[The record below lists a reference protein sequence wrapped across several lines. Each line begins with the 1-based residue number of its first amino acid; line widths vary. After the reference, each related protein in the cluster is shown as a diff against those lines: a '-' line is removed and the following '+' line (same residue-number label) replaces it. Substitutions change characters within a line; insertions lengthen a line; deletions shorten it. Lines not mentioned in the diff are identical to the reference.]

1 MTTGPLIP
9 TRSAAVTL
17 TPKPRLPAEWEPQ
30 SGVQLTWP
38 HADTDWGPN
47 LAAAEAVFAQIGAAI
62 TRHESL
68 LVVCAPSHQGGDG
81 GDEERGAVL
90 ERLAMAGADPD
101 RVYLAVAPSD
111 DTWARD
117 HGPITVL
124 ENGQPRLLDFVFNGW
139 GGKFPAEQDT
149 RLTARLAD
157 LGCFGTHPVTAM
169 DLVLEGGSIESDGR
183 GTLLTTRH
191 CLMTPTRNP
200 ALSQAAIE
208 AHLREHLGAE
218 RVLWLEHGALEGD
231 DTDSHIDTLARFCDP
246 TTIAYTQAADAR
258 DPQHPELQRMAEQL
272 ATFRQANGAPY
283 TLVPLPL
290 PAPIVESGR
299 RLAATYANFLVIN
312 GAVLVP
318 IYQDPADAVALER
331 LATAFPGREVIGID
345 CREIIRQGGSLHC
358 LTMQYPSGVLP
369 TAA

>member
-1 MTTGPLIP
+1 
-9 TRSAAVTL
+9 VTAIAER
-17 TPKPRLPAEWEPQ
+17 RLPAEWELQ

-38 HADTDWGPN
+38 HAETDWGPN

-68 LVVCAPSHQGGDG
+68 LVVCAPSRQSGDA

-90 ERLAMAGADPD
+90 ECLAKAGADPE
-101 RVYLAVAPSD
+101 RVYLAAAPSD

-124 ENGQPRLLDFVFNGW
+124 EADRPRLLDFVFNGW

-149 RLTARLAD
+149 RLTGRLAD
-157 LGCFGTHPVTAM
+157 LGCFGTHPVTAI
-169 DLVLEGGSIESDGR
+169 DLVLEGGSIESDGQ

-191 CLMTPTRNP
+191 CLLTPTRNP
-200 ALSQAAIE
+200 TLSQSAIE
-208 AHLREHLGAE
+208 ARLREHLGAE
-218 RVLWLEHGALEGD
+218 RILWLQHGALEGD

-246 TTIAYTQAADAR
+246 ATIAYTQATDHQ
-258 DPQHPELQRMAEQL
+258 DPQQPELQRMEDQL
-272 ATFRQANGAPY
+272 ASFRQANGAPY
-283 TLVPLPL
+283 TLIPLPL
-290 PAPIVESGR
+290 PAPIVEAGR
-299 RLAATYANFLVIN
+299 RLAATYANFLIIN

-318 IYQDPADAVALER
+318 TYDDPTDAVALAR
-331 LATAFPGREVIGID
+331 LAQAFPGREVIGID

-358 LTMQYPSGVLP
+358 LTMQYPAGVLP
-369 TAA
+369 SAAGSVDRP

>member
-1 MTTGPLIP
+1 MT
-9 TRSAAVTL
+9 VTAER
-17 TPKPRLPAEWEPQ
+17 RLPAEWEPQ

-47 LAAAEAVFAQIGAAI
+47 LPSAEAVFAQIGAAI

-68 LVVCAPSHQGGDG
+68 LVVCAPPRAGHPEDDDDQG
-81 GDEERGAVL
+81 AIL
-90 ERLAMAGADPD
+90 ERLAEAGADPE
-101 RVYLAVAPSD
+101 RVYLAAAPAD

-124 ENGQPRLLDFVFNGW
+124 EADRPRLLDFVFNGW

-149 RLTARLAD
+149 RLTGRLAE
-157 LGCFGTHPVTAM
+157 LGCFGTHPVTAI

-191 CLMTPTRNP
+191 CLLTPTRNP

-208 AHLREHLGAE
+208 ARLREHLGAE
-218 RVLWLEHGALEGD
+218 RILWLEHGALEGD

-246 TTIAYTQAADAR
+246 ATIAYTRAADAR
-258 DPQHPELQRMAEQL
+258 DSQQPELQRMADQL
-272 ATFRQANGAPY
+272 ASFRQANGTPY
-283 TLVPLPL
+283 TLIPLPL
-290 PAPIVESGR
+290 PAPIVEAGR
-299 RLAATYANFLVIN
+299 RLAATYANFLIIN

-318 IYQDPADAVALER
+318 TYDDPADAVALDR
-331 LATAFPGREVIGID
+331 LARAFPGREVIGID

-358 LTMQYPSGVLP
+358 LTMQYPAGVLP
-369 TAA
+369 GAAGSVDPS